1 MTSALGNWR
10 HRARSGCRSR
20 EPRDLPTRG
29 QAAVRHQEPIP
40 PLCCRLQPKR
50 EHRNPGPR
58 QDKTWHLPW
67 AVIASG
73 DAIPPTRY
81 RRGARGPKHH
91 GGWLPDGS
99 GHGLL
104 TTLGG
109 ASGHQHPFQGR
120 LVRPARALLK
130 QSNERRFQPSLHT
143 KNSPTSVK
151 SQASDMTHERRWRA
165 PRILDDAAP

>member
-120 LVRPARALLK
+120 LVRPARALTK
-130 QSNERRFQPSLHT
+130 QQRASVSAFPTHQKFSDQCQEPSFRHDARAKVARPSN
-143 KNSPTSVK
+143 
-151 SQASDMTHERRWRA
+151 
-165 PRILDDAAP
+165 PR